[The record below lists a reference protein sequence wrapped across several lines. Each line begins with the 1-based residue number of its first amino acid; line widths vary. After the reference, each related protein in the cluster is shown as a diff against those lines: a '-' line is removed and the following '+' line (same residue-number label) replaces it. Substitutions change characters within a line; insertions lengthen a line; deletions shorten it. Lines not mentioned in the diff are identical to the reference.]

1 MKKKDETRYFVT
13 AVASVPVYKSA
24 SKTEMYRMATK
35 PGWGAVEWYSAAD
48 DYKNPVARDR
58 SDKTQQLCCDE
69 DTSASLYT
77 KNGGYFG
84 IFPYEEINV
93 KEMPKQAACAAIIYS
108 DSCGYSI
115 WAEDFNQIHIFV
127 TYDVNGLIDSY
138 RVEYGEDAQPYD
150 GETEIR
156 FEDLYQQPEG
166 DWKET
171 YRAEIPGTVEYQHKQ
186 EAARIAE
193 TAGATWMDA
202 DQQEQFRRICNLIDK
217 IKSGRDFYHIINK
230 INNNYEL
237 DVINAAREYKKCF
250 NSAQYEQPEEAGH
263 MEELREFYRKYGD
276 VTEMDEAPGAGTLVA
291 VAAGMIERD
300 TAADAT
306 PALAYTDDL
315 GVARCG
321 KCGTELLCN
330 ETGDMPDMC
339 PECGRRLEYDSF
351 IEPDGPDVDRYRTRA
366 DNQQEAGTAAEAAS
380 EGREAAL
387 GTPETMAGTDAT
399 EAAGGQQPPPQAGE
413 INLGKLYAGTRLE
426 ATERDEGKQ
435 PGGP

>member
-1 MKKKDETRYFVT
+1 MKKQNEVRYIVT
-13 AVASVPVYKSA
+13 DVASIPVFRLA
-24 SKTEMYRMATK
+24 SKTEAYRQAVK
-35 PGWGAVEWYSAAD
+35 PGWGTVEWYSAAD
-48 DYKNPVARDR
+48 GYKNPVSRDR
-58 SDKTQQLCCDE
+58 SDKTQQLVCDE
-69 DTSASLYT
+69 DSSADLYT

-84 IFPYEEINV
+84 ISPYEEIST
-93 KEMPKQAACAAIIYS
+93 KEMPKQAACAAIIHS
-108 DSCGYSI
+108 DSCGFDF
-115 WAEDFNQIHIFV
+115 WTEDGQIRIFV

-138 RVEYGEDAQPYD
+138 RLEYGADVQPYD

-156 FEDLYQQPEG
+156 FEDLYERAEE
-166 DWKET
+166 DHRET

-186 EAARIAE
+186 EAAEVAAQAAA
-193 TAGATWMDA
+193 TAGQKETWMDEA
-202 DQQEQFRRICNLIDK
+202 QQEQFRQICRMIDT

-250 NSAQYEQPEEAGH
+250 NSAQYEQPEEVEH
-263 MEELREFYRKYGD
+263 MEELREFYRKYGS
-276 VTEMDEAPGAGTLVA
+276 VTEEEAPSAGTQ
-291 VAAGMIERD
+291 AAQEAATVERD
-300 TAADAT
+300 TA
-306 PALAYTDDL
+306 PALAYMDDL
-315 GVARCG
+315 GVVRCG
-321 KCGTELLCN
+321 ECGAELLCSG
-330 ETGDMPDMC
+330 TGDMLDVC

-351 IEPDGPDVDRYRTRA
+351 IEPDGPDADAYRTRA
-366 DNQQEAGTAAEAAS
+366 DNQQGAGTAAEAAS
-380 EGREAAL
+380 KGRETAL